1 MKRVTAADNNA
12 KPQLNQST
20 VPAVGRV
27 VLREQVKQWLLQ
39 RILSG
44 YYAPGERLV
53 ETKIAQELGI
63 SQSPVR
69 EALRDLQLLRFV
81 ESASFRGS
89 WVREVGNEE
98 LIEIYPVRAALEE
111 VAARVAATR
120 LGGDVASLDRQIDAM
135 AKAEDLPTQ
144 VGHDV
149 QFHRLIVEA
158 SGNTRLLEVWSSL
171 QVEAH
176 TLISALRTGL
186 DHNEI
191 AEMHRPIVEALRAR
205 DGIEAGLEIRRHIE
219 TFGQLLQKGIASSP
233 D

>member
-1 MKRVTAADNNA
+1 MKAAGTNS
-12 KPQLNQST
+12 QSPLDPRSAS
-20 VPAVGRV
+20 PAVGRV

-44 YYAPGERLV
+44 DYAPGERLI
-53 ETKIAQELGI
+53 ETKIASELGI

-69 EALRDLQLLRFV
+69 EALRELELLRFV

-89 WVREVGNEE
+89 WVREVTNEE

-111 VAARVAATR
+111 VAARAAAKR
-120 LGGDVASLDRQIDAM
+120 FGGDVASLYAEIDAM
-135 AKAEDLPTQ
+135 ANAEDLPSQ
-144 VGHDV
+144 VEHDV
-149 QFHRLIVEA
+149 RFHRLIVEA
-158 SGNTRLLEVWSSL
+158 SGNTRLAEVWSSL

-186 DHNEI
+186 DHKKI
-191 AEMHRPIVEALRAR
+191 AEMHRPIADALRAQ
-205 DGIEAGLEIRRHIE
+205 DALAAGLEIRRHIE
-219 TFGQLLQKGIASSP
+219 KFGRLLQVNISASQ